1 MELFFGKKVKQLS
14 HSYLQG
20 YLEKIIGL
28 LLLYTEICWCFSFS
42 AATKRN
48 INTNFNL
55 LLEALSRLFFN
66 ARSRFCYYRRKI
78 IITNHFDGCLLEID
92 ALIFFE
98 KHFCVCFEVLKVIK
112 MLLFPVVATH
122 PN

>member
-20 YLEKIIGL
+20 YMEKIIGL

-66 ARSRFCYYRRKI
+66 ARSRFYYYRRKI
-78 IITNHFDGCLLEID
+78 ISITNNLDGCLLEID
-92 ALIFFE
+92 ALIFLKNTF
-98 KHFCVCFEVLKVIK
+98 VCALKC
-112 MLLFPVVATH
+112 
-122 PN
+122 